1 MKDLSDF
8 FITLEK
14 GDGAILMVFHCL
26 QCGKEVLRFPCHPHW
41 MNKLRHRIGM
51 PARTS
56 HRVRKQRVHLAPP

>member
-8 FITLEK
+8 SITLEK

-41 MNKLRHRIGM
+41 MNKLRQKMEGH
-51 PARTS
+51 ADTEECLAETS
-56 HRVRKQRVHLAPP
+56 EEV